1 MLYDVLIAYII
12 TFNLVDIYTTLW
24 LINNQ
29 LAIEVNPLM
38 VQALEYGYIFFIF
51 TKLILV
57 LGGCYILRKNK
68 DKTIAKCSILIAFV
82 VYFILML
89 YFWINLTVMT

>member
-12 TFNLVDIYTTLW
+12 TFNLADICITLW
-24 LINNQ
+24 LIHNQ
-29 LAIEVNPLM
+29 LAIEINPLM
-38 VQALEYGYIFFIF
+38 LQALEYGYVFFVF
-51 TKLILV
+51 TKLALV

-68 DKTIAKCSILIAFV
+68 DKIIARYSILAAFV

-89 YFWINLTVMT
+89 YFYINIVLIT

>member
-12 TFNLVDIYTTLW
+12 TFNLADICITLW
-24 LINNQ
+24 LIHNQ
-29 LAIEVNPLM
+29 LAIEINPLM
-38 VQALEYGYIFFIF
+38 LQALEYGYVFFIF

-68 DKTIAKCSILIAFV
+68 DKTIAKCSILTAFV

-89 YFWINLTVMT
+89 YFCINIVLIA